1 MNLQLKKPSKSKIHT
16 GKENNQR
23 WGTGEREGGR
33 RQPEGREGDEHTCA
47 GRRWVGLELAPVLLD
62 DGVRPILQREGK
74 VEESVKRSHKE
85 MWGGGNGGEEGGR
98 GGRRRVRRDLP
109 GRRSIWRVEDEVG
122 RRVDGHL
129 GVQALEGDELA
140 LEGGG

>member
-62 DGVRPILQREGK
+62 DGVRPILQIEGK

-85 MWGGGNGGEEGGR
+85 MWGGGNGGEQGGR
-98 GGRRRVRRDLP
+98 GA
-109 GRRSIWRVEDEVG
+109 VG
-122 RRVDGHL
+122 GS
-129 GVQALEGDELA
+129 GGIYLA
-140 LEGGG
+140 AARFGAWKTRWGGG

>member
-74 VEESVKRSHKE
+74 VEES
-85 MWGGGNGGEEGGR
+85 GGNGGEEGGR